1 MKGDRFS
8 RGKICAEM
16 KLSSMNY
23 LFGQGMKNIWTNR
36 IMSVASFCILSV
48 SLLLIGFTML
58 FTANINR
65 FVSGVENKNEVVIFL
80 DEDVDSTMASAMENT
95 IRNIQNVESV
105 TFYSKDEALEDMK
118 KSMESDNAD
127 QLFSYVGED
136 NPLPDAFRIRIADI
150 EKISPTLM
158 DINRLDGIDSI
169 KSPTDFINILTGLKR
184 FIGIVSAVILLA
196 LILVSLVIISNAA
209 RASVDIRKREI
220 AIMKLVGA
228 TNTFIKVPFFVEGMF
243 LGALAGIFASA
254 VTCIGYSEL
263 VKVLSQ
269 DMTVWSIMSV
279 NGFIPMSE
287 FVVKLVIGYAAA
299 GMIISAFGTVMST
312 RKYLKV

>member
-1 MKGDRFS
+1 
-8 RGKICAEM
+8 
-16 KLSSMNY
+16 MNY

-48 SLLLIGFTML
+48 SLLLIGFTLL

-80 DEDVDSTMASAMENT
+80 DEDVDLTMASAMENT

-105 TFYSKDEALEDMK
+105 VFYSKDEALEDMK

-150 EKISPTLM
+150 EEISPTLM

-254 VTCIGYSEL
+254 VTCFGYSEL
-263 VKVLSQ
+263 IKVLSQ
-269 DMTVWSIMSV
+269 DMTLWSIMSV
-279 NGFIPMSE
+279 NGFIPVSE

-299 GMIISAFGTVMST
+299 GMIISGFGTVMST

>member
-1 MKGDRFS
+1 
-8 RGKICAEM
+8 
-16 KLSSMNY
+16 MNY

-95 IRNIQNVESV
+95 IRNIHNVESV

-243 LGALAGIFASA
+243 LGALAGIFASV
-254 VTCIGYSEL
+254 VTCLGYSEL

>member
-1 MKGDRFS
+1 
-8 RGKICAEM
+8 
-16 KLSSMNY
+16 MNY

-48 SLLLIGFTML
+48 SLLLIGFTLL

-105 TFYSKDEALEDMK
+105 VFYSKDEALEDMK

-127 QLFSYVGED
+127 ELFSYVGED

-150 EKISPTLM
+150 EEISPTLM

-254 VTCIGYSEL
+254 VTCFGYSEL
-263 VKVLSQ
+263 IKVLSQ
-269 DMTVWSIMSV
+269 DMTIWSIMSV
-279 NGFIPMSE
+279 NGFIPVSE
-287 FVVKLVIGYAAA
+287 FVIKLVIGYAAA
-299 GMIISAFGTVMST
+299 GMIISGFGTVMST

>member
-1 MKGDRFS
+1 
-8 RGKICAEM
+8 
-16 KLSSMNY
+16 MNY
-23 LFGQGMKNIWTNR
+23 LFRQGMKNIWTNR
-36 IMSVASFCILSV
+36 IMSMASFCILSV
-48 SLLLIGFTML
+48 SLLLIGFTLL

-65 FVSGVENKNEVVIFL
+65 FLSGVENKNEVVIFL
-80 DEDVDSTMASAMENT
+80 EDDLDETTEAAMKNT
-95 IRNIQNVESV
+95 LKNINNVESV

-118 KSMESDNAD
+118 ESMETENAD
-127 QLFSYVGED
+127 LLFSYVGED

-150 EKISPTLM
+150 DKISSTLM
-158 DINRLDGIDSI
+158 EINRLDGIDSI

-184 FIGIVSAVILLA
+184 FIGIISAVILLA

-220 AIMKLVGA
+220 AIMKFVGA

-243 LGALAGIFASA
+243 LGLLAGAFSA
-254 VTCIGYSEL
+254 LITCVGYSEL

-269 DMTVWSIMSV
+269 DMTIWSIMSV
-279 NGFIPMSE
+279 NGFIPVSE
-287 FVVKLVIGYAAA
+287 FAVKLIIGYIAA
-299 GMIISAFGTVMST
+299 GMLISAFGTVMST

>member
-1 MKGDRFS
+1 
-8 RGKICAEM
+8 M

-95 IRNIQNVESV
+95 IRNIHNVESV

-243 LGALAGIFASA
+243 LGALAGIFASV
-254 VTCIGYSEL
+254 VTCLGYSEL

>member
-1 MKGDRFS
+1 
-8 RGKICAEM
+8 M

-95 IRNIQNVESV
+95 IRNIHNVESV

-150 EKISPTLM
+150 EEISPTLM

-269 DMTVWSIMSV
+269 DMTIWSIMSV
-279 NGFIPMSE
+279 NGFIPVSE

>member
-1 MKGDRFS
+1 
-8 RGKICAEM
+8 
-16 KLSSMNY
+16 MNY

-58 FTANINR
+58 FVANINR

-80 DEDVDSTMASAMENT
+80 DDDVDSVMASAMENT
-95 IRNIQNVESV
+95 IRNIHNVESV

-127 QLFSYVGED
+127 QLFSYVGEE

-150 EKISPTLM
+150 EEISPTLM

-263 VKVLSQ
+263 IKVLSQ
-269 DMTVWSIMSV
+269 DMTIWSIMSV

-287 FVVKLVIGYAAA
+287 FVVRLVIGYAAA

>member
-1 MKGDRFS
+1 
-8 RGKICAEM
+8 
-16 KLSSMNY
+16 
-23 LFGQGMKNIWTNR
+23 
-36 IMSVASFCILSV
+36 MSVASFCILSV
-48 SLLLIGFTML
+48 SLLLIGFTLL

-95 IRNIQNVESV
+95 IRNIHNVESV
-105 TFYSKDEALEDMK
+105 VFYSKDEALEDMK

-127 QLFSYVGED
+127 ELFSYVGED
-136 NPLPDAFRIRIADI
+136 NPLPDAFRLRIADI
-150 EKISPTLM
+150 EEISPTLM

-254 VTCIGYSEL
+254 VTCFGYSEL
-263 VKVLSQ
+263 IKVLSQ
-269 DMTVWSIMSV
+269 DMTIWSIMSV
-279 NGFIPMSE
+279 NGFIPVSE

-299 GMIISAFGTVMST
+299 GMIISGFGTVMST

>member
-1 MKGDRFS
+1 
-8 RGKICAEM
+8 M

-243 LGALAGIFASA
+243 LGALAGIFASV
-254 VTCIGYSEL
+254 VTCLGYSEL

>member
-1 MKGDRFS
+1 MKGDGFS
-8 RGKICAEM
+8 CGKICAEM

-243 LGALAGIFASA
+243 LGALAGIFASV
-254 VTCIGYSEL
+254 VTCLGYSEL

>member
-1 MKGDRFS
+1 
-8 RGKICAEM
+8 
-16 KLSSMNY
+16 
-23 LFGQGMKNIWTNR
+23 
-36 IMSVASFCILSV
+36 MSVASFCILSV
-48 SLLLIGFTML
+48 SLLLIGFTLL

-95 IRNIQNVESV
+95 IRNIHNVESV
-105 TFYSKDEALEDMK
+105 VFYSKDEALEDMK

-127 QLFSYVGED
+127 ELFSYVGED

-150 EKISPTLM
+150 EEISPTLM

-254 VTCIGYSEL
+254 VTCFGYSEL
-263 VKVLSQ
+263 IKVLSQ
-269 DMTVWSIMSV
+269 DMTIWSIMSV
-279 NGFIPMSE
+279 NGFIPVSE

-299 GMIISAFGTVMST
+299 GMIISGFGTVMST

>member
-1 MKGDRFS
+1 
-8 RGKICAEM
+8 M

-58 FTANINR
+58 FVANINR

-95 IRNIQNVESV
+95 IRNIHNVESV

-118 KSMESDNAD
+118 KSMDSENAD

-136 NPLPDAFRIRIADI
+136 NPLPDAFRIRIANI
-150 EKISPTLM
+150 EEISPTLM

-184 FIGIVSAVILLA
+184 FIGIISAVILLA
-196 LILVSLVIISNAA
+196 LIVVSLVIISNAA

-243 LGALAGIFASA
+243 LGALAGVFASV
-254 VTCIGYSEL
+254 VTCVGYSEL
-263 VKVLSQ
+263 VNVLSQ
-269 DMTVWSIMSV
+269 DMTIWSIMSV
-279 NGFIPMSE
+279 NGFIPISE

-299 GMIISAFGTVMST
+299 GMIISGFGTVMST

>member
-1 MKGDRFS
+1 
-8 RGKICAEM
+8 
-16 KLSSMNY
+16 MNY

-48 SLLLIGFTML
+48 SLLLIGFTLL

-95 IRNIQNVESV
+95 IRNIHNVESV
-105 TFYSKDEALEDMK
+105 VFYSKDEALEDMK

-127 QLFSYVGED
+127 ELFSYVGED

-150 EKISPTLM
+150 EEISPTLM

-254 VTCIGYSEL
+254 VTCFGYSEL
-263 VKVLSQ
+263 IKVLSQ
-269 DMTVWSIMSV
+269 DMTIWSIMSV
-279 NGFIPMSE
+279 NGFIPVSE

-299 GMIISAFGTVMST
+299 GMIISGFGTVMST

>member
-1 MKGDRFS
+1 
-8 RGKICAEM
+8 M

-95 IRNIQNVESV
+95 IRNIHNVESV

-118 KSMESDNAD
+118 KSMDSDNTD

-150 EKISPTLM
+150 EEISPTLM

-184 FIGIVSAVILLA
+184 FIGIISAVILLA
-196 LILVSLVIISNAA
+196 LTVVSLVIISNAA

-243 LGALAGIFASA
+243 LGALAGVFASA
-254 VTCIGYSEL
+254 VTCVGYSEL
-263 VKVLSQ
+263 VNVLSQ
-269 DMTVWSIMSV
+269 DMTIWSIMSV

-299 GMIISAFGTVMST
+299 GMVISAFGTVMST

>member
-1 MKGDRFS
+1 
-8 RGKICAEM
+8 M

-36 IMSVASFCILSV
+36 IMSAASFCILSV
-48 SLLLIGFTML
+48 SLLLIGFTLL

-80 DEDVDSTMASAMENT
+80 EDDVDEITISAMENT
-95 IRNIQNVESV
+95 LKNIHNVESV
-105 TFYSKDEALEDMK
+105 SFYSKDEALEDMK
-118 KSMESDNAD
+118 DSMETENAD
-127 QLFSYVGED
+127 ELFSYVGED
-136 NPLPDAFRIRIADI
+136 NPLPDAFRIRVADI
-150 EKISPTLM
+150 EEISSTLM
-158 DINRLDGIDSI
+158 EIGRLDGIDSI

-184 FIGIVSAVILLA
+184 FIGIVSSVILLA

-209 RASVDIRKREI
+209 RASVEMRKREI
-220 AIMKLVGA
+220 SIMKLVGA

-243 LGALAGIFASA
+243 IGLLAGAAAALI
-254 VTCIGYSEL
+254 TCVGYSEL

-269 DMTVWSIMSV
+269 DMTLWSIMSV
-279 NGFIPMSE
+279 NGFIPVNE
-287 FVVKLVIGYAAA
+287 FIVKLVIGYIAA
-299 GMIISAFGTVMST
+299 GMFISAFGTVMST

>member
-1 MKGDRFS
+1 
-8 RGKICAEM
+8 M

-58 FTANINR
+58 FVANINR

-80 DEDVDSTMASAMENT
+80 DEDVDSVMASAMENT
-95 IRNIQNVESV
+95 IRNIHNVESV

-118 KSMESDNAD
+118 KSMDSENAD

-150 EKISPTLM
+150 EEISPTLM

-184 FIGIVSAVILLA
+184 FIGIISAVILLA
-196 LILVSLVIISNAA
+196 LIVVSLVIISNAA

-243 LGALAGIFASA
+243 LGAMAGIFASA
-254 VTCIGYSEL
+254 VTCVGYSEL
-263 VKVLSQ
+263 VNVLSQ
-269 DMTVWSIMSV
+269 DMTIWSIMSV

-287 FVVKLVIGYAAA
+287 FMVKLVIGYAAA
-299 GMIISAFGTVMST
+299 GMVISGFGTVMST

>member
-1 MKGDRFS
+1 
-8 RGKICAEM
+8 M

-58 FTANINR
+58 FVANINR

-80 DEDVDSTMASAMENT
+80 DEDVDSVMASAMENT
-95 IRNIQNVESV
+95 IRNIHNVESV

-118 KSMESDNAD
+118 KSMDSENAD

-150 EKISPTLM
+150 EEISPTLM

-184 FIGIVSAVILLA
+184 FIGIISAVILLA
-196 LILVSLVIISNAA
+196 LIVVSLVIISNAA

-254 VTCIGYSEL
+254 VTCVGYSEL
-263 VKVLSQ
+263 VNVLSQ
-269 DMTVWSIMSV
+269 DMTIWSIMSV

>member
-1 MKGDRFS
+1 
-8 RGKICAEM
+8 
-16 KLSSMNY
+16 MNY

-58 FTANINR
+58 FVANINR

-80 DEDVDSTMASAMENT
+80 DDDVDSVMASAMENT
-95 IRNIQNVESV
+95 IRNIHNVESV

-127 QLFSYVGED
+127 QLFSYVGEE

-150 EKISPTLM
+150 EEISPTLM

-254 VTCIGYSEL
+254 VTCIG
-263 VKVLSQ
+263 
-269 DMTVWSIMSV
+269 
-279 NGFIPMSE
+279 
-287 FVVKLVIGYAAA
+287 
-299 GMIISAFGTVMST
+299 
-312 RKYLKV
+312 

>member
-1 MKGDRFS
+1 
-8 RGKICAEM
+8 
-16 KLSSMNY
+16 MNY

-48 SLLLIGFTML
+48 SLLLIGFTLL

-95 IRNIQNVESV
+95 IRNIHNVESV
-105 TFYSKDEALEDMK
+105 VFYSKDEALEDMK
-118 KSMESDNAD
+118 NSMESDNAD
-127 QLFSYVGED
+127 ELFSYVGEE

-150 EKISPTLM
+150 EEISPTLM

-243 LGALAGIFASA
+243 LGALAGTFASA
-254 VTCIGYSEL
+254 VTCFGYSEL
-263 VKVLSQ
+263 IKVLSQ
-269 DMTVWSIMSV
+269 DMTIWSIMSV

-287 FVVKLVIGYAAA
+287 FAVKLVIGYAAA
-299 GMIISAFGTVMST
+299 GMIISGFGTVMST